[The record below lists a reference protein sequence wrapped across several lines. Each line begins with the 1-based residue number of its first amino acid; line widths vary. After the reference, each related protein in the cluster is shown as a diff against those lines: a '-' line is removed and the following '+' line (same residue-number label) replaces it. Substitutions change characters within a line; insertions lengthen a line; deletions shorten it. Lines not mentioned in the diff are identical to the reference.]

1 MRILVKTCALT
12 DECSKGNATQLT
24 MSRSAIC
31 AADILEA
38 WRENDPEQLNRKLAT
53 HTTADVELVANSHEC
68 ERMDLLDG
76 IATQIRGFIA
86 SGQAQDASVYI
97 PLLQHLAQ
105 PTDFPSSLNYIC

>member
-1 MRILVKTCALT
+1 
-12 DECSKGNATQLT
+12 
-24 MSRSAIC
+24 MSRSATC

-53 HTTADVELVANSHEC
+53 DTTVDFEPIANSHEC
-68 ERMDLLDG
+68 ERLELLDG
-76 IATQIRGFIA
+76 IATRIRAFIA

-105 PTDFPSSLNYIC
+105 PAGFPSNRNYIC